1 MLKIIPSGTTH
12 RTFWRR
18 RTTFYSGEPTQEG
31 EVLWRGIVGAVV
43 VEGDVGHLPRSRGDA
58 PLPFWRVSRAVT
70 LSPKEGYVIKSQNY
84 AVIWSQ
90 NFTLSQSILGI

>member
-58 PLPFWRVSRAVT
+58 PL
-70 LSPKEGYVIKSQNY
+70 
-84 AVIWSQ
+84 
-90 NFTLSQSILGI
+90 SILEGKSCGDLQPQGRISNKKSKLCSHLVTKVHFVTI